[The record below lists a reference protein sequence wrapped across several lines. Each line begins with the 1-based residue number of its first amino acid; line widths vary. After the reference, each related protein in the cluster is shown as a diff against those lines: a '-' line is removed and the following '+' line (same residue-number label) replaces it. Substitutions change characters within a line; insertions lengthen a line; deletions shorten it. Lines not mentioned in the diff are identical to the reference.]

1 MRGDKLAGF
10 PWLDQRETSLKQI
23 PPLPGYAL
31 VNMNTISMTA
41 KATTLDTRD
50 RVLLKSVDELLAG
63 EQRSATQRVRALV
76 PSVPRR
82 ATSAKRVAKH
92 AWITPVSE
100 SLGEKL
106 LYGVV
111 AGAAVWAVAY
121 GFLSVVEHAE
131 NWAVFNA
138 WVGRILGA

>member
-1 MRGDKLAGF
+1 M
-10 PWLDQRETSLKQI
+10 LKQI
-23 PPLPGYAL
+23 PRLPGYAL
-31 VNMNTISMTA
+31 VNMNTISMAA
-41 KATTLDTRD
+41 KVTTLGAPDG
-50 RVLLKSVDELLAG
+50 VLLKPVDELLARQ
-63 EQRSATQRVRALV
+63 QRPATQRVRALV

-82 ATSAKRVAKH
+82 ATSAKRVARH
-92 AWITPVSE
+92 AWIAPVSE
-100 SLGEKL
+100 TFGEKL